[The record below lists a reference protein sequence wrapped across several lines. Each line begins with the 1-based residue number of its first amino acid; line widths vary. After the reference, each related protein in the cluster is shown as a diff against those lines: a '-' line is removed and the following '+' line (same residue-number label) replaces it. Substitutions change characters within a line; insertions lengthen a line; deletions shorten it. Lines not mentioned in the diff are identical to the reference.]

1 MRNARVLFAGLMIL
15 VLFPGLAG
23 GQGSSTATV
32 TGTVTDQKGA
42 AVPGATIELLNT
54 ATNESRTQ
62 TTNDAGY
69 YTFVSVPPGTYKVV
83 FKKDGFRTTT
93 MGPLDAQ
100 VGKSLTANVQL
111 EIGTMARTVEVI
123 AVAGVELQTMDSPV
137 GTVLDRKVLGS
148 MPTLARDATAIL
160 LLQPLA
166 TPGFNTVGGG
176 GGEGDN
182 AGGQIGGARS
192 DQNSFLLDGG
202 DVTDSTAG
210 GGQYSG
216 TNFSAPPRGVV
227 SKPVES
233 LEEFRVVT
241 TNSAATF
248 SRSAGGE
255 VQMVTKCRSNP
266 FPGAVFDYLRHNQR
280 NANNCNPQ

>member
-1 MRNARVLFAGLMIL
+1 MMRSARGLLAVLLIL
-15 VLFPGLAG
+15 VLFQGLG
-23 GQGSSTATV
+23 RGQGSSTATV
-32 TGTVTDQKGA
+32 TGTITDQRGA
-42 AVPGATIELLNT
+42 AVPGAAIELLNT

-111 EIGTMARTVEVI
+111 EIGTVAQTVEVI
-123 AVAGVELQTMDSPV
+123 AGAGVELQTMDSSV
-137 GTVLDRKVLGS
+137 GNVLDRKVLDS

-176 GGEGDN
+176 EEK
-182 AGGQIGGARS
+182 
-192 DQNSFLLDGG
+192 
-202 DVTDSTAG
+202 VTIRADKSPA
-210 GGQYSG
+210 
-216 TNFSAPPRGVV
+216 
-227 SKPVES
+227 
-233 LEEFRVVT
+233 
-241 TNSAATF
+241 
-248 SRSAGGE
+248 
-255 VQMVTKCRSNP
+255 
-266 FPGAVFDYLRHNQR
+266 PGAIRIPFSSTVVMSPTAPRAADSIAARTSLPLPGELFRR
-280 NANNCNPQ
+280 RWRA

>member
-15 VLFPGLAG
+15 VLFRGRAG
-23 GQGSSTATV
+23 GQGSATGTV
-32 TGTVTDQKGA
+32 AGTVTDQKGA

-111 EIGTMARTVEVI
+111 EIGTMAQTVEVI
-123 AVAGVELQTMDSPV
+123 AGAGVELQTMDSSV
-137 GTVLDRKVLGS
+137 GNVLDRKVLDT

-166 TPGFNTVGGG
+166 TPGFNSVGTPTQ

-182 AGGQIGGARS
+182 TGGQIARARGR
-192 DQNSFLLDGG
+192 QNSFLLHGG
-202 DVTDSTAG
+202 DLPASPARRRE
-210 GGQYSG
+210 Q
-216 TNFSAPPRGVV
+216 
-227 SKPVES
+227 
-233 LEEFRVVT
+233 
-241 TNSAATF
+241 NS
-248 SRSAGGE
+248 R
-255 VQMVTKCRSNP
+255 P
-266 FPGAVFDYLRHNQR
+266 FPASPPG
-280 NANNCNPQ
+280 